1 MDLKIKDPE
10 IEIRE
15 RQTNKQTRRKA
26 FTANGAWFDRWAK
39 NQSRSCISRQVR
51 GSSSFLSPLSNL
63 PLFSKRGTSPILVE
77 TRPGGSA
84 SSNYV
89 AVSGGGKDRGRRF
102 VPSRGNWMPAC
113 RQLIRHTSLEHRRST
128 RIAASCIFPL
138 KLPLT
143 IPPLPS
149 LLPSS
154 VHFRPIK
161 NAVILGNRCLNAR
174 WTSIEPFLI
183 YFGARKYIGPGD
195 G

>member
-1 MDLKIKDPE
+1 MDLKIKDPG

-15 RQTNKQTRRKA
+15 RQTNKTKSFHRKRR
-26 FTANGAWFDRWAK
+26 WFDRWAK
-39 NQSRSCISRQVR
+39 NQSRSCGRWEKALLFSLLFPIS
-51 GSSSFLSPLSNL
+51 

-89 AVSGGGKDRGRRF
+89 AVSGRGKGRGRRF

-128 RIAASCIFPL
+128 RIVASCIFPL

-183 YFGARKYIGPGD
+183 YFGARKYIGSGD

>member
-1 MDLKIKDPE
+1 MDLKIKSGD
-10 IEIRE
+10 RDK
-15 RQTNKQTRRKA
+15 RKTNKQTNKTKSFHRKRRVI
-26 FTANGAWFDRWAK
+26 RSLK

-51 GSSSFLSPLSNL
+51 ESSSFLSPLSNL

-89 AVSGGGKDRGRRF
+89 AVSGGGKGRGRRF

-174 WTSIEPFLI
+174 
-183 YFGARKYIGPGD
+183 
-195 G
+195 